1 MKNDIGVDARIIKT
15 KAKLVAV
22 FRRLLSEKSFEDITV
37 NEICELADV
46 RRATFYKHYPD
57 KFAFLAYFIEKLRYE
72 FDESFDRAEN
82 HDGSVEYYTK
92 FVRAI
97 INFIDA
103 NEDMVKNALESDLLP
118 VLANMIMRKNYELTL
133 LRLDEDKAVHLAAS
147 AKTVASMMTGAVAGA
162 ILNWLK
168 NGKDVPS
175 EKLISEIS
183 SVISA
188 MMS

>member
-1 MKNDIGVDARIIKT
+1 MKNDIGIDARIVKT
-15 KAKLVAV
+15 KAKLIAV

-37 NEICELADV
+37 NEICEVADV

-57 KFAFLAYFIEKLRYE
+57 KYAFLTYFIETIRYE
-72 FDESFDRAEN
+72 FDESFDRSES
-82 HDGSVEYYTK
+82 GESSVEYYTK
-92 FVRAI
+92 LVRAI
-97 INFIDA
+97 INFIDE

-118 VLANMIMRKNYELTL
+118 VFANMIMRKNYELTL
-133 LRLDEDKAVHLAAS
+133 ARLDEDNGVHLSAS
-147 AKTVASMMTGAVAGA
+147 KKTVASMMTGAVAGA

-175 EKLISEIS
+175 ETLISEIS